1 LKCGRRGARLPLRL
15 SISWPDADTATL
27 MGSLSR
33 TDLIKLVCSA
43 PVEWEAA
50 ERCCERLRKSSAL
63 EIPGKPVNRSHIER
77 IYTVR
82 LSRPDAPHDVVGSDR
97 LLNDLAA
104 HPGDELT
111 MVVLSEEGDLTSTP
125 CFLMSAPPS

>member
-1 LKCGRRGARLPLRL
+1 
-15 SISWPDADTATL
+15 

-33 TDLIKLVCSA
+33 ADLIKLVCSGS
-43 PVEWEAA
+43 VEWEAA

-63 EIPGKPVNRSHIER
+63 KIPGKPVKKSHIER

-82 LSRPDAPHDVVGSDR
+82 LSRPDSPRDVIGSDR
-97 LLNDLAA
+97 LLDDLAT

-111 MVVLSEEGDLTSTP
+111 MVVLSGEGDPYIYAIFLDERATKLVT
-125 CFLMSAPPS
+125 CFVAPDRRLIAE